1 MSNNDKNDSNDL
13 LAHEKAISELY
24 QNNKQHHTE
33 GPSAQID
40 AKIMAL
46 AEQQLLD
53 NPSALIKDPLPEQQT
68 TGIQKTPSRDKT
80 SWQWPFS
87 LVASVGLLSIL
98 FITQREYFINPTH
111 VVSNDVDLLNEPVI
125 QQTPDMNMLEPET
138 KESLVRPSFQAM
150 QVTTSNQQVEEQLNK
165 NYSDVV
171 SKRASISSSAKELK
185 EQMLDS
191 SMLEDDSAKISAMS
205 LLEMSKL
212 AELLKQELSIKNNSE
227 QKSDTTK
234 INKMQQTLFGHLVAY
249 QSSHADFKITETFLN
264 VLTEK
269 QVQQLTSFGTEAVTD
284 N

>member
-150 QVTTSNQQVEEQLNK
+150 DQGQPRPRLPIQHSRRLCADWRHGETWIASEELALA
-165 NYSDVV
+165 
-171 SKRASISSSAKELK
+171 SKQRQHIE
-185 EQMLDS
+185 
-191 SMLEDDSAKISAMS
+191 
-205 LLEMSKL
+205 
-212 AELLKQELSIKNNSE
+212 
-227 QKSDTTK
+227 
-234 INKMQQTLFGHLVAY
+234 QQTLDMLR
-249 QSSHADFKITETFLN
+249 
-264 VLTEK
+264 
-269 QVQQLTSFGTEAVTD
+269 QLEG
-284 N
+284 

>member
-1 MSNNDKNDSNDL
+1 MSNNDKNESFEL

-33 GPSAQID
+33 VPNAQVD
-40 AKIMAL
+40 VKIMAM

-53 NPSALIKDPLPEQQT
+53 NPSALIKDPLPEQQP
-68 TGIQKTPSRDKT
+68 TGIQKTPSRDKK
-80 SWQWPFS
+80 SWQWPIS
-87 LVASVGLLSIL
+87 LVASVGLLSVL

-111 VVSNDVDLLNEPVI
+111 VASNDVDLLNEPVI

-138 KESLVRPSFQAM
+138 EESLVRPSFQAM

-191 SMLEDDSAKISAMS
+191 SMFEDDSAKTSAMS
-205 LLEMSKL
+205 LFEMSKL